1 MVHPE
6 NIDKILEIYEYYDGP
21 LSSLVLLKNGTKILL
36 EVIDWSHQTKEL
48 WELAVV
54 LTEDEINLLK
64 KDQPSLKLFLMEKV
78 IENKVYLWYYQNLEV
93 YVKIISKQELEK
105 LIIDMSLDY
114 KFEDN
119 SQEWKNYC

>member
-21 LSSLVLLKNGTKILL
+21 LSSLILLKSGTKILL
-36 EVIDWSHQTKEL
+36 EVINWSHQTKEL

-78 IENKVYLWYYQNLEV
+78 IENKVYLWYYHNLEV
-93 YVKIISKQELEK
+93 SVKIISKQELEK